1 MSESLTAFAPVPS
14 ATNRHDGWT
23 PERQRLFIRNLAR
36 IGVVSAAARAVGMS
50 PKSAYALLRRAG
62 DDSGFAFAW
71 RKALRASRTTVL
83 CAAVDR
89 ALNGVETPVFVRGLR
104 RPPAG
109 RSASPDRA
117 RSIRRHL
124 HLERGG
130 DGGRMSAARDPG
142 R

>member
-89 ALNGVETPVFVRGLR
+89 ALNGVETPVFVRGRRVATRVSYDDRLLVAALR
-104 RPPAG
+104 RIV
-109 RSASPDRA
+109 PDRYGA
-117 RSIRRHL
+117 ISIWS
-124 HLERGG
+124 EEEME
-130 DGGRMSAARDPG
+130 DG
-142 R
+142 